1 MIIIGLSG
9 KMGSGKNY
17 IAEKIIYP
25 TFKDEFNILII
36 GFGDLMKNELFARD
50 TTLTYDE
57 LYDHKTFET
66 RNKLQQY
73 GTENGRDKYHQD
85 IWVRGLDIQVETF
98 RRRSN
103 DNCIIIVC
111 DVRFQNEAEYITKK
125 GGKIIRVVAE
135 DRTNER
141 YLREVNGDKE
151 QYQKIATHR
160 SETEV
165 DSYKFDFIINNSKD
179 NKNFE
184 TEIYAIIDVLDAI
197 ANIV

>member
-25 TFKDEFNILII
+25 SYKDDYNILII
-36 GFGDLMKNELFARD
+36 GFGDLMKNELYARD
-50 TTLTYDE
+50 KTLTYDE

-85 IWVRGLDIQVETF
+85 IWIRGLDIQVETF
-98 RRRSN
+98 RRRSG
-103 DNCIIIVC
+103 DNCLVIVC
-111 DVRFQNEAEYITKK
+111 DIRFKNEAEYISMK
-125 GGKIIRVVAE
+125 GGKIIRVISE

-141 YLREVNGDKE
+141 YLKEANGDKK
-151 QYQKIATHR
+151 QYENIVNHR
-160 SETEV
+160 SETEL
-165 DSYKFDFIINNSKD
+165 DSYKFDYIINNNKD
-179 NKNFE
+179 NLNF
-184 TEIYAIIDVLDAI
+184 TKEIYTVLDDI
-197 ANIV
+197 DIFFSPE

>member
-25 TFKDEFNILII
+25 SYKDEYNILII
-36 GFGDLMKNELFARD
+36 GFGDLMKNELYARD
-50 TTLTYDE
+50 TTLSYDE

-111 DVRFQNEAEYITKK
+111 DVRFQNEAEFIIKK
-125 GGKIIRVVAE
+125 GGKLIRIVAE

-141 YLREVNGDKE
+141 YLREAKGDIE
-151 QYQKIATHR
+151 QSQKIATHR
-160 SETEV
+160 SETEL
-165 DSYKFDFIINNSKD
+165 DSYKFDYIINNSTTNLD
-179 NKNFE
+179 FHTDISN
-184 TEIYAIIDVLDAI
+184 ILDIIDTIDI
-197 ANIV
+197 

>member
-25 TFKDEFNILII
+25 SFKDEYNILII
-36 GFGDLMKNELFARD
+36 GFGDLMKNELYARD
-50 TTLTYDE
+50 TTLLYDE

-103 DNCIIIVC
+103 DKCLVIVC
-111 DVRFQNEAEYITKK
+111 DVRFQNEAEYIIKK
-125 GGKIIRVVAE
+125 GGKLIRVVAE
-135 DRTNER
+135 DRTNDR
-141 YLREVNGDKE
+141 YLREAKGDKE

-160 SETEV
+160 SETEL
-165 DSYKFDFIINNSKD
+165 DTYKFDYIINNSTTNLD
-179 NKNFE
+179 FNTDISNILDVID
-184 TEIYAIIDVLDAI
+184 EIDI
-197 ANIV
+197 